1 MSDQP
6 TGFLEEANWI
16 QANESKVNN
25 YFNEY
30 FKMRVGENAKKVWH
44 GQHFEWF
51 ANRVARDRFTEVDL
65 AAIGAL
71 SVKLKAQTA
80 RELIED
86 SDGVLRGLLGECES
100 WVASHGG
107 DLSDPNLATDWLK
120 KGSSFRRLW
129 DELIKSQ
136 RIDLGPVKASKLMA
150 ARYPGL
156 VPIFDSQVSELLGVT
171 VNDPWWKPIRKLV
184 LEVKPI
190 LDKLE
195 LKRDDIQV
203 TTLRKLDVVL
213 WMKAKERNSN
223 AINGEEK

>member
-6 TGFLEEANWI
+6 IGFLKAASWI
-16 QANESKVNN
+16 QDNESQVK
-25 YFNEY
+25 EY
-30 FKMRVGENAKKVWH
+30 FDDYFKKRVGENAKKVWH

-51 ANRVARDRFTEVDL
+51 ANRVERDRFTEVEL

-71 SVKLKAQTA
+71 SVELKAQTA

-86 SDGVLRGLLGECES
+86 RDGALRSLLRECEL
-100 WVASHGG
+100 WVATHGG
-107 DLSDPNLATDWLK
+107 YISDAGLSTEWLE
-120 KGSSFRRLW
+120 KGSCFNGLW
-129 DELIKSQ
+129 FELVKPD

-150 ARYPGL
+150 AKYPGL
-156 VPIFDSQVSELLGVT
+156 VPIFDSQVSELLGAT
-171 VNDPWWKPIRKLV
+171 INDPWWKPIRKLV

-195 LKRDDIQV
+195 LNRDDIHV

-213 WMKAKERNSN
+213 WMKAKELL
-223 AINGEEK
+223 